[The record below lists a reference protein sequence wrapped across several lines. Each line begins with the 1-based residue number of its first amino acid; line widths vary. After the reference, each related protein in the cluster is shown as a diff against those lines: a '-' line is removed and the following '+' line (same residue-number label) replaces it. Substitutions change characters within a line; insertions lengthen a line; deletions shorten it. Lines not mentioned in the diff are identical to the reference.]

1 MIEFIVICLPIL
13 IKYYEH
19 VQSLC
24 TETIDVAVP
33 PSVVPTTSQHPE
45 YPVPFNFT
53 KSPTLTFNKPKLL
66 TAILLTGSVQ
76 LSTINLSGLGVL
88 LGVIV
93 GVLVGVGVGV
103 LV

>member
-33 PSVVPTTSQHPE
+33 PNTPPITSQHPE
-45 YPVPFNFT
+45 YPVPLNFT
-53 KSPTLTFNKPKLL
+53 KSPILTFSKLGL
-66 TAILLTGSVQ
+66 ATAT
-76 LSTINLSGLGVL
+76 
-88 LGVIV
+88 
-93 GVLVGVGVGV
+93 
-103 LV
+103 